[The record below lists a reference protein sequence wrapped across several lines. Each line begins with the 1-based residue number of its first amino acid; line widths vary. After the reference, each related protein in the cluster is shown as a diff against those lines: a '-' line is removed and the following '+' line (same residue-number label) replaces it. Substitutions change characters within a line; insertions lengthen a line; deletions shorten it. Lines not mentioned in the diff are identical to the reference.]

1 MLKVFAWLFS
11 VIFAFNLGAGVKSDK
26 PADSE
31 LEQKIRDHMDV
42 IVDETAAMVDD
53 VTDELRKN
61 EKVQKAEEFVG
72 DVKEIIDNTKND
84 IDAHF
89 GTTETTERTEEA
101 VETETAAE
109 DETTQTEAVEPEVT
123 AEPVE

>member
-89 GTTETTERTEEA
+89 GTTETTETTEEA

-109 DETTQTEAVEPEVT
+109 DETTQTEAAEPEVT
-123 AEPVE
+123 AKPVE

>member
-61 EKVQKAEEFVG
+61 QKVQKAEEFVG

-89 GTTETTERTEEA
+89 GTTETTETTEEA

-109 DETTQTEAVEPEVT
+109 DETTQTEAAEPEVT

>member
-89 GTTETTERTEEA
+89 GTTETTETTEEA
-101 VETETAAE
+101 VEAETAAE
-109 DETTQTEAVEPEVT
+109 DETTQTEAAEPEVT

>member
-89 GTTETTERTEEA
+89 GTTETTETTEEA

-109 DETTQTEAVEPEVT
+109 DETTQTEAAKPEVT